1 MSYAVVVTF
10 QIKPKDME
18 SFMPLMRANAR
29 TSLLH
34 ETGCLQF
41 DVATDPD
48 RPGEVFLYEVY
59 TGRAAFE
66 DHLNSDH
73 FLTFDAAA
81 AALIT
86 EKDVRTYSEVE
97 A

>member
-1 MSYAVVVTF
+1 MSFAVVVTL
-10 QIKPKDME
+10 QIKPADMDA
-18 SFMPLMRANAR
+18 FMPLVRANAR

-59 TGRAAFE
+59 TGPAAFE
-66 DHLNSDH
+66 DHLTSDH
-73 FLTFDAAA
+73 FQSFDSAA
-81 AALIT
+81 AALIAQ
-86 EKDVRTYSEVE
+86 KDMRTYCEVE